1 MSPSRIPA
9 SLIGLALAG
18 TLSACGAGPTA
29 SSTATVV
36 PTSVAT
42 AIAPTANATA
52 APTAN
57 ATAAPTTSAAA
68 VPTSANNQ
76 ENVVTTASGLKYI
89 EITPGT
95 GNAPKVGDMVSV
107 HYRGTLENGTVFD
120 SSYERNQPIQFALGR
135 RMVIPGWDEGIAL
148 MRKGGKAKL
157 IIPPNLAYGTSGA
170 GGVIPPNATLTFEVE
185 LVDIK

>member
-1 MSPSRIPA
+1 MIPSRIPA
-9 SLIGLALAG
+9 GLIGLALAG
-18 TLSACGAGPTA
+18 ALSACGAGPTA
-29 SSTATVV
+29 SSTAT
-36 PTSVAT
+36 
-42 AIAPTANATA
+42 
-52 APTAN
+52 
-57 ATAAPTTSAAA
+57 A
-68 VPTSANNQ
+68 VPTSAATAAAVAPTSAATADPIASTSAVTTAPTSNQ

-89 EITPGT
+89 EITLGT
-95 GNAPKVGDMVSV
+95 GSAPKVGDMVSV

-120 SSYERNQPIQFALGR
+120 SSYERNQPIQFAIGQ

-157 IIPPNLAYGTSGA
+157 IIPPNLAYGASGA

>member
-42 AIAPTANATA
+42 AI

>member
-1 MSPSRIPA
+1 MIPSRIPA
-9 SLIGLALAG
+9 GMIGLALAG
-18 TLSACGAGPTA
+18 ALSACGAGPTA

-36 PTSVAT
+36 PTSAAT
-42 AIAPTANATA
+42 AIAPTSAATA
-52 APTAN
+52 ASIAPTNATSIAPTA
-57 ATAAPTTSAAA
+57 
-68 VPTSANNQ
+68 SANNQ

-95 GNAPKVGDMVSV
+95 GSAPKVGDMVSV

-120 SSYERNQPIQFALGR
+120 SSYERNQPIQFALGQ

-157 IIPPNLAYGTSGA
+157 IIPPNLAYGASGA